1 MVLGI
6 HIVCLR
12 VTNLEPYS
20 HCTIATTT
28 TTSTTTAECSKTAR
42 AVKSHTENLDARKE
56 KDEARAEMKRLQ
68 ALKENDMEAY
78 SNLVQDTK
86 NGRLKFLLN
95 ETDSYISTINR
106 MIQEQRVLTVEEI
119 EAASKASIAGAEG
132 ASGSAGAMEEGEGSP
147 RGGELHCWL
156 Y

>member
-1 MVLGI
+1 M
-6 HIVCLR
+6 CLR
-12 VTNLEPYS
+12 VTNLEQNS
-20 HCTIATTT
+20 HCTITTT
-28 TTSTTTAECSKTAR
+28 TATECSKTAR

-106 MIQEQRVLTVEEI
+106 MIQEQRVLTVEEV

-132 ASGSAGAMEEGEGSP
+132 AAGAGIGAGAVEEGEGSP
-147 RGGELHCWL
+147 RGGECHCWL